1 MAPELIFCDPVSDSN
16 AFNPWPKLEMQIIA
30 EMKDIDVKIVPS
42 EAKKIISV
50 FIAVMIEPLQ
60 RRYILLLR

>member
-1 MAPELIFCDPVSDSN
+1 
-16 AFNPWPKLEMQIIA
+16 MQIIA